1 MTMINKEETVSKLT
15 AEVKDIEAKIAL
27 MENGHLG
34 TSTDHPGFRYL
45 IGKRNAM
52 YRAITLVSR

>member
-34 TSTDHPGFRYL
+34 TSPDPPGFRYL